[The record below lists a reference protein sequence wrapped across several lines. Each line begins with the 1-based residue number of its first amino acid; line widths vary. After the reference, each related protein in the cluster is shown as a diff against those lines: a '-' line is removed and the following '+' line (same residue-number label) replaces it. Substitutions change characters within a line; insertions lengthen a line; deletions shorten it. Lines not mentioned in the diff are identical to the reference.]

1 MKRAFKSPPARGGV
15 FKAAALAMLAL
26 CATVP
31 IEPAFAQTRTES
43 AAARHGV
50 PVRQITSP
58 GGISAWLVSDSTV
71 PMVVMRAYWRG
82 GSAIE
87 PDALIGV
94 TSVMADMLT
103 EGAGALDANAYKER
117 LEELNMSVGFNA
129 GWDGVGMSVTTLS
142 ESRDAAFEMARLA
155 LNEPRFDGAPLERI
169 KRQMLVG
176 IRTRETNPSYIGN
189 LALDQALYA
198 GHAYARRTSRES
210 VAAISRETLQ
220 ERRAALFNRA
230 TLQITIVGDI
240 DEAAAGAAIDHI
252 FGALPQGAAPPEP
265 VDVTLAAPTPLIVRP
280 LPQPQSLVLFAGPGI
295 QDEDPDWIP
304 LAVANYILGG
314 GGFSS
319 RLMDQ
324 VREQRGLVYGIGT
337 GPAVRD
343 HSALIRGQAQTEN
356 ANVREAIEV
365 TRAEMARLYSEG
377 ATQAEVNDAIT
388 YLTGSFALDLDSNSK
403 IASVVHS
410 YQAAGRDIEYIN
422 RRNDLI
428 RAVTRDDV
436 NRVIRR
442 LFNPDAFT
450 FVVVGQPEGLEAT
463 Q

>member
-1 MKRAFKSPPARGGV
+1 MMRRIALAVTLAASALAVAPPA
-15 FKAAALAMLAL
+15 L
-26 CATVP
+26 
-31 IEPAFAQTRTES
+31 AQTQVEAPTRREGVQV
-43 AAARHGV
+43 ARIV
-50 PVRQITSP
+50 SP
-58 GGISAWLVSDSTV
+58 GGIEAWLVSDSTV
-71 PMVVMRAYWRG
+71 PMIVLRAYWDG

-87 PDALIGV
+87 PDAQSGV
-94 TSVMADMLT
+94 TGVMTDMLT
-103 EGAGALDANAYKER
+103 EGAGDLDANAFKER
-117 LEELNMSVGFNA
+117 LEELNMGLGFSA
-129 GWDGVGMSVTTLS
+129 GWDGVGLSITTLS
-142 ESRDAAFEMARLA
+142 ENRDAAFEMARLA
-155 LNEPRFDGAPLERI
+155 LMQPRFDAAPLERI

-176 IRTRETNPSYIGN
+176 IRTRDTNPSYIGN
-189 LALDQALYA
+189 LALDQALYP
-198 GHAYARRTSRES
+198 GHVYARRTSRES
-210 VAAISRETLQ
+210 VAAINRAALI

-240 DEAAAGAAIDHI
+240 DAETAGRSVDAI
-252 FGALPQGAAPPEP
+252 FGALPQGARPPEP
-265 VDVTLAAPTPLIVRP
+265 ADVTLSAPTPLIVRQ

-343 HSALIRGQAQTEN
+343 HSALIRGSAQTEN
-356 ANVREAIEV
+356 GDVREAIEV
-365 TRAEMARLYSEG
+365 TRAEMARLYADG

-403 IASVVHS
+403 IASVVHG
-410 YQAAGRDIEYIN
+410 YQTANRPIDYIN

-450 FVVVGQPEGLEAT
+450 FVVVGQPEGLQPT